1 MDMTNWKREIPEDF
15 GDDSRVWIFQA
26 SRPFL
31 EKERK
36 EINEQLWQFYEQWT
50 AHGATVKGWAKLLFD
65 QFAVFMADESIA
77 PVSGCSMD
85 SMTRMVKSLERQYRV
100 LLFDRLTLT
109 FLLKGKTQMLPL
121 NQIPYALE
129 KGYLKE
135 DDLFFNNMAQNRHE
149 LLNQWLIPLNQSWLA
164 SRLGLNTK
172 NRASSA
178 TL

>member
-1 MDMTNWKREIPEDF
+1 MTNWKKEIPEDF

-50 AHGATVKGWAKLLFD
+50 AHRATVKGWTKLLFD
-65 QFAVFMADESIA
+65 QFVVFMADESIA